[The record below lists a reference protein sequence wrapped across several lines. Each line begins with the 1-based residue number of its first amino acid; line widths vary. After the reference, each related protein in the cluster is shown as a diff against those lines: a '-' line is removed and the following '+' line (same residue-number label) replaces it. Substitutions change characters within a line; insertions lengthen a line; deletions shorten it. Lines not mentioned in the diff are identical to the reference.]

1 MDKLILKLKEKFG
14 EKKSI
19 LFIEELLNRYNNHG
33 VSEMGAQLTY
43 YLVLSIFPFM
53 IFLLNIIKITPLADV
68 NVLERLLINLPSE
81 SKDLLINI
89 INNIVSSSSYT
100 LLSVGALGGV
110 WSASN
115 GIMSLIKSVNR
126 AFDYSEDRPY
136 WKLRGLSILLTLG
149 LSLSLILALGILV
162 FGEIVFKRIFISYT
176 WPSYIIWKIAQF
188 LTSVLLIGFILTI
201 LYKAA
206 PSIKEGVNVRFVD
219 SIPGGIFSALGL
231 IVSSTLFSF
240 YVNNFGKYSKTY
252 GSLGGVIVLL
262 IWIYMSSTIIVL
274 GAEVNAARIHLENI
288 STRERVSS

>member
-1 MDKLILKLKEKFG
+1 
-14 EKKSI
+14 
-19 LFIEELLNRYNNHG
+19 
-33 VSEMGAQLTY
+33 MGAQLTY

-53 IFLLNIIKITPLADV
+53 IFLLNIIKITPLADI
-68 NVLERLLINLPSE
+68 NVLERLLINLPAE

-89 INNIVSSSSYT
+89 IDNIVSSSSYT
-100 LLSVGALGGV
+100 LLSVGALGGI

-162 FGEIVFKRIFISYT
+162 FGEVVFKKIFVSYT
-176 WPSYIIWKIAQF
+176 WSSYVVWKIVQF
-188 LTSVLLIGFILTI
+188 LTSALLIGFILSI
-201 LYKAA
+201 LYKTA
-206 PSIKEGVNVRFVD
+206 PSIKEGVRVRFND

-231 IVSSTLFSF
+231 IISSTLFSF

-288 STRERVSS
+288 STREGVSS